1 MQYFCLVPCGQQ
13 TCQFANGI
21 LLEHQVTF
29 NPVEHVV
36 DMVPCWV
43 VVFMRTKGNII
54 CTLKG
59 KMNGNDKPP
68 AKERKKKVPFKDKC
82 KCLSNLKCT
91 TTLQSDFKRN
101 PWSQFYFFTFL
112 GWNISCPVFR
122 PVLWIF
128 LTSGSCDFNKIYLQE
143 KSKENSSLLI
153 EININSKSAKETMK
167 NHLRKLHV

>member
-1 MQYFCLVPCGQQ
+1 MEGGQEAICGAFGVHYSACYSRCQQFVSQHFFLYAFNSPDVRESIMQYFCLVPCGQQ

-59 KMNGNDKPP
+59 EMNGKDKAPSKK
-68 AKERKKKVPFKDKC
+68 KERKKFPFQNKC

-101 PWSQFYFFTFL
+101 L
-112 GWNISCPVFR
+112 
-122 PVLWIF
+122 
-128 LTSGSCDFNKIYLQE
+128 
-143 KSKENSSLLI
+143 
-153 EININSKSAKETMK
+153 
-167 NHLRKLHV
+167 